1 MKKLVCWF
9 QVSDFYQV
17 TFFIFQIF
25 QLITAQIIGSYC
37 TNYFFLIFT
46 SWKFEVWDLKK
57 IDFFTK
63 LKSIPFWTIMCT
75 ISICWLF
82 NVFSPKFQCWT
93 TYFIVFDAVVV
104 LCSCNNRNICI
115 FLECRHLWIFR
126 PTVINKFFIL
136 VIVVIMLFRYKY
148 QNW

>member
-9 QVSDFYQV
+9 QVLDFYQV

-25 QLITAQIIGSYC
+25 QLITSHHS
-37 TNYFFLIFT
+37 TNYFFSIFT

-93 TYFIVFDAVVV
+93 TYFIVFDAVV
-104 LCSCNNRNICI
+104 LHCSCNNRNICI
-115 FLECRHLWIFR
+115 FLEFWHLWIFC

>member
-1 MKKLVCWF
+1 MLISGF
-9 QVSDFYQV
+9 RFLSSHLFHFSDFS
-17 TFFIFQIF
+17 THH
-25 QLITAQIIGSYC
+25 S
-37 TNYFFLIFT
+37 TNYFFSIFT